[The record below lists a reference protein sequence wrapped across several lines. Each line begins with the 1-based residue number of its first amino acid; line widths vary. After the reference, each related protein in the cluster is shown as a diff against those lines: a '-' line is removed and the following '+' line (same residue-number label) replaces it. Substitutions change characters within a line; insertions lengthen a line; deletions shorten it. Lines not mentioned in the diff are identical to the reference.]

1 MSITA
6 KQSQVP
12 QPRGVRRIWKAPTS
26 PARWYYLAIC
36 GVICGGVAAVY
47 YYALKTQQ
55 QVEPLNDPLRI
66 FGIIATVIVLT
77 TASYSLRRRF
87 ARGLPGKVQDW
98 LWLHTW
104 AGISAVLIALM
115 HENFTFITHD
125 FAQRISDIF
134 DPFTYWGPAALFAL
148 ILLVVSGITGRLIDV
163 WQTHVI
169 ARDAS
174 SNGVGIMR
182 ALEERILELEYTIER
197 LCAGKSEP
205 FKQYCLQALG
215 RERGRAEDSPAIP
228 PNERS
233 DFQRAD
239 DTLNVRAELVKSL
252 HRQRRAQ
259 LIIRN
264 WRIAHITLSIIA
276 LLIILFHSIM
286 ETLANVLHLIKP
298 A

>member
-1 MSITA
+1 MSITT
-6 KQSQVP
+6 KQPQMSQS
-12 QPRGVRRIWKAPTS
+12 RGMRRIWKAPTS
-26 PARWYYLAIC
+26 PARWYFL
-36 GVICGGVAAVY
+36 VIWFLVCAGVAATY

-55 QVEPLNDPLRI
+55 QLEPFNDPLRI
-66 FGIIATVIVLT
+66 FGIIATVIVLI

-104 AGISAVLIALM
+104 AGISAVIIALL
-115 HENFTFITHD
+115 HENFFYITHD
-125 FAQRISDIF
+125 FIQSISAVF

-148 ILLVVSGITGRLIDV
+148 ILLVSSGILGRLLDV
-163 WQTHVI
+163 WQTRVI

-174 SNGVGIMR
+174 SNGVGIVR

-205 FKQYCLQALG
+205 FKQYCLQSLG
-215 RERGRAEDSPAIP
+215 RERGRMAASPAIL
-228 PNERS
+228 PNEQI

-239 DTLNVRAELVKSL
+239 DTLNTRANLVKSL
-252 HRQRRAQ
+252 HRQQRAQ
-259 LIIRN
+259 WIIRS
-264 WRIAHITLSIIA
+264 WRTAHIALSIVA
-276 LLIILFHSIM
+276 LLIILFHSFM
-286 ETLANVLHLIKP
+286 ELLVNVFHIIQP

>member
-6 KQSQVP
+6 KQSQLP

-26 PARWYYLAIC
+26 RARWYYLAIC
-36 GVICGGVAAVY
+36 GLVCGGVAAVY
-47 YYALKTQQ
+47 YYALKTQG

-66 FGIIATVIVLT
+66 FGIISTVIVLI

-87 ARGLPGKVQDW
+87 VRGLPGKVQDW

-115 HENFTFITHD
+115 HENFFYITHD
-125 FAQRISDIF
+125 FLQGVSGLF

-148 ILLVVSGITGRLIDV
+148 IFLVSSGILGRLLDV
-163 WQTHVI
+163 WQTRVI

-174 SNGVGIMR
+174 TNGVGIVR
-182 ALEERILELEYTIER
+182 ALEEHILELEYTIER

-205 FKQYCLQALG
+205 FKQYCLQSLG
-215 RERGRAEDSPAIP
+215 RERGRVEDSPAIL
-228 PNERS
+228 PNERT
-233 DFQRAD
+233 DFQRAY
-239 DTLNVRAELVKSL
+239 DTLNARADLAKSL
-252 HRQRRAQ
+252 RRQQRAQ
-259 LIIRN
+259 WIIRT
-264 WRIAHITLSIIA
+264 WRTAHIVLSIAA
-276 LLIILFHSIM
+276 LLIILYHSIM
-286 ETLANVLHLIKP
+286 ETLVNVLHIIKP